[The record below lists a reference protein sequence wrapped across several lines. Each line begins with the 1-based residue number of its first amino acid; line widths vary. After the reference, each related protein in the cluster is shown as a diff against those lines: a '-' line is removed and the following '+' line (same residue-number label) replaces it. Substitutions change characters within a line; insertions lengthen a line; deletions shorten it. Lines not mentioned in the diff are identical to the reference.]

1 MFSSILGQVVS
12 DSVDGEA
19 AVGDAVGHPADGGSK
34 IRIVVEQ
41 VVVDV
46 VVAERNV
53 TKVAV
58 FVGHLKK
65 HEKLEFLILYLC
77 KIEPPFRV
85 NWEVV
90 NWPNHDYQKIF
101 I

>member
-1 MFSSILGQVVS
+1 MMFSSILGQVVS

-19 AVGDAVGHPADGGSK
+19 AVGDAVGHAADGGAEV
-34 IRIVVEQ
+34 RIVVKQ

-58 FVGHLKK
+58 FVGHLKNT
-65 HEKLEFLILYLC
+65 ESLNSL
-77 KIEPPFRV
+77 FRV
-85 NWEVV
+85 
-90 NWPNHDYQKIF
+90 
-101 I
+101 